1 MGNGISHK
9 ETRIRNLTNLY
20 YSRPEIQKII
30 FEFSENREIS
40 PRYFEGFGKRPDSFQ
55 YVGDIFQLVKKGATS
70 FHCSEELWE
79 DPLKISTEMNEE
91 QANKL
96 RIGWDLVI
104 DIDSKY
110 IDYSKISAEI
120 IIDMLKFHGIK
131 NIGIKFSGSKGFHII
146 VPWKAFPKVINDVQT
161 SDKFPEWARILTN
174 YLTEQTKNK
183 LIERVS
189 SLTKPSKYIKDF
201 QAPKEVMPD
210 LILVSPRHLFRA
222 PYSLHEKTALASI
235 VLDQD
240 QIANFELKDA
250 DPMKITQIK
259 NFMPD
264 SIEGEAKELLMQALD
279 WYNQNNPEQEK
290 TKKSGEFKPIK
301 LSNLSEQNFPPCV
314 KNILKGISDGR
325 KRALF
330 VLINLFRSVGM
341 DREELEKRIE
351 DWNKKNEVPIKQGY
365 IKSQLSWSFRKTPIL
380 PQNCKEFY
388 KGIGVCDPD
397 TLCSKIKNPVNY
409 VVRKSF
415 NGNIKQKTK
424 DNFKNKS

>member
-1 MGNGISHK
+1 
-9 ETRIRNLTNLY
+9 
-20 YSRPEIQKII
+20 
-30 FEFSENREIS
+30 
-40 PRYFEGFGKRPDSFQ
+40 
-55 YVGDIFQLVKKGATS
+55 
-70 FHCSEELWE
+70 
-79 DPLKISTEMNEE
+79 
-91 QANKL
+91 
-96 RIGWDLVI
+96 
-104 DIDSKY
+104 
-110 IDYSKISAEI
+110 
-120 IIDMLKFHGIK
+120 
-131 NIGIKFSGSKGFHII
+131 
-146 VPWKAFPKVINDVQT
+146 
-161 SDKFPEWARILTN
+161 
-174 YLTEQTKNK
+174 
-183 LIERVS
+183 
-189 SLTKPSKYIKDF
+189 
-201 QAPKEVMPD
+201 
-210 LILVSPRHLFRA
+210 
-222 PYSLHEKTALASI
+222 
-235 VLDQD
+235 
-240 QIANFELKDA
+240 
-250 DPMKITQIK
+250 MKITQIK

-415 NGNIKQKTK
+415 NGTIKQKTK